1 MVWLNSHPLPE
12 GWGGGR
18 GKGLAITSSELRTE
32 IQTKYQGK
40 SDSQIGTYSQIN
52 TQSGVTEGRSLQS
65 DFIYDFG
72 RIVPHSFL

>member
-1 MVWLNSHPLPE
+1 MAEFPPTAE
-12 GWGGGR
+12 KRGGWR
-18 GKGLAITSSELRTE
+18 GKGLAITSSEPCTE
-32 IQTKYQGK
+32 IETKYQGK

-72 RIVPHSFL
+72 SIVPHSFL